1 MKSISSDMKRRLR
14 PALFLLAPLLL
25 PAVLPVWAHT
35 SAADEEALTLT
46 SSLIEV
52 SLGFLI
58 IALLLMRHYR
68 RRKERVLTDQTQLL
82 GAMIESLPD
91 IVAYKDSEGIY
102 QLCNSRASQFF
113 GLTAAES
120 SGKRDEDIFDPLT
133 CKLIRHQDRD
143 ARQRRSQT
151 RHEAWLDNADGKKVL
166 LDCYRQPMFDQDHN
180 YMGLVFL
187 CRDITQSR
195 QQQENLEYLARHD
208 TLTGLINRHM
218 LLEQLNFALQMTR
231 RNSECIALVFID
243 LDRFKDINDSL
254 GHSIGDL
261 LLRDVAHRLKSNL
274 RDSDI
279 CARIGGDEF
288 VVALSQIEEDHVQ
301 EKCDQLLQQIAQP
314 YHLQGHLL
322 SVCASAGI
330 AIAPQH
336 GNTADSLMLHADA
349 ALNRAKAQGRNCS
362 YVYSEK
368 LTLNQHNQLSLEQDL
383 RKAFADNEFQL
394 VYHPQWRK
402 DQSEPERVE
411 ALIRWPHRNR
421 GMVSPH
427 EFIPLAET
435 TGMII
440 ELGMWVMRSACQQF
454 MHWRRQGLA
463 LQKIAVNVSAMQ
475 INARFA
481 DNVAQILRDLDF
493 DPQWLE
499 LEVTES
505 LMMSGITEV
514 SQQLH
519 KLRDMGVEFSI
530 DDFGTGYSSLSKLKS
545 MPVSVL
551 KIDQSFV
558 RNVHKETNDH
568 EIVRAIIAMARSLEL
583 TVVAEG
589 VENQEQEDSLRNL
602 GCEWLQG
609 YLYGTPLNGD
619 EFFEHYG
626 PGGSEQTN
634 VNRTQ

>member
-1 MKSISSDMKRRLR
+1 MKRFLR
-14 PALFLLAPLLL
+14 PALYCLA
-25 PAVLPVWAHT
+25 AVGLPVWAHT
-35 SAADEEALTLT
+35 SAGDAEASSLT

-52 SLGFLI
+52 SLAFLV
-58 IALLLMRHYR
+58 IALLLLRHYR
-68 RRKERVLTDQTQLL
+68 LRKERDLTGQTQLL
-82 GAMIESLPD
+82 SAMIESLPD
-91 IVAYKDSEGIY
+91 IVAYKDKEGIY
-102 QLCNSRASQFF
+102 QMCNSRASQFF

-120 SGKRDEDIFDPLT
+120 SGKRDQDIFDAVT

-166 LDCYRQPMFDQDHN
+166 LDCYRQPMFDENHN

-195 QQQENLEYLARHD
+195 KQQENLEYLARHD

-218 LLEQLNFALQMTR
+218 LHEQLNFALQMTR

-243 LDRFKDINDSL
+243 LDKFKEINDSL
-254 GHSIGDL
+254 GHNIGDL
-261 LLRDVAHRLKSNL
+261 LLRDVAHRLRSNL

-336 GNTADSLMLHADA
+336 GNSAESLMLHADA

-362 YVYSEK
+362 YLYTEK

-383 RKAFADNEFQL
+383 RKAFANNEFQL
-394 VYHPQWRK
+394 VYHPQWRNG
-402 DQSEPERVE
+402 QNHPERVE
-411 ALIRWPHRNR
+411 ALIRWPHHSR

-435 TGMII
+435 TGMIM
-440 ELGMWVMRSACQQF
+440 ELGLWVLRCACQQF
-454 MHWRRQGLA
+454 LHWRAQGLE
-463 LQKIAVNVSAMQ
+463 LEKIAVNVSAMQ
-475 INARFA
+475 INSRFA
-481 DNVAQILRDLDF
+481 DTVQQMLYELDF
-493 DPQWLE
+493 NPQWLE

-514 SQQLH
+514 SQQVH
-519 KLRDMGVEFSI
+519 KLRELGVVFSI

-568 EIVRAIIAMARSLEL
+568 EIVRAIIAMARSLGL
-583 TVVAEG
+583 AVVAEG

-609 YLYGTPLNGD
+609 YLYGNPLSGD
-619 EFFEHYG
+619 DFLNQYG
-626 PGGSEQTN
+626 PHGSDPTN
-634 VNRTQ
+634 VNRTE